1 MYDLKNVMISWF
13 SNVKSTEP
21 YKTSMFNWLNSDVAK
36 VAVENFR
43 KIPDKELRRFY
54 KEKMPAATLSGLFTK
69 RNLAGFVQH
78 SGFMCIDIDFQD
90 NDWITDIED
99 FKKEL
104 SKVINM
110 VYVGLSIGGKGV
122 FCIIPIQYPEKHKEH
137 FEAFKRDFEE
147 IGIIIDKSCGD
158 VTRLRILSYDVN
170 AYYNE
175 NAVVYS
181 KLIEKTKVQIPQ
193 KGNRRIVKSFFN
205 KPVDNMETFA
215 KVQLI
220 IADIESCLVDITGDY
235 KQWFEIGCALAN
247 EFGEN
252 GRSMFHEVSQF
263 SEKYIESKTDEQ
275 FTSCLNGKYPY
286 TIGTFFKF
294 AKEELDNYKYYD

>member
-122 FCIIPIQYPEKHKEH
+122 FCLIPIQYPEKHKEH
-137 FEAFKRDFEE
+137 FEAFKYDFEQL
-147 IGIIIDKSCGD
+147 GIIIDKNCGD
-158 VTRLRILSYDVN
+158 VTRLRLISYDAN
-170 AYYNE
+170 YYLNE
-175 NAVVYS
+175 NAEVYS
-181 KLIEKTKVQIPQ
+181 KLIDKTKVPIS
-193 KGNRRIVKSFFN
+193 KNTNTHFLKSHDIN
-205 KPVDNMETFA
+205 PGDPKKTRS
-215 KVQLI
+215 KVQKV
-220 IADIESCLVDITGDY
+220 IAEIESLQIDITGGY
-235 KQWFEIGCALAN
+235 RQWFGIGCALAN
-247 EFGEN
+247 EFGEEI
-252 GRSMFHEVSQF
+252 GR
-263 SEKYIESKTDEQ
+263 
-275 FTSCLNGKYPY
+275 
-286 TIGTFFKF
+286 
-294 AKEELDNYKYYD
+294 